1 METYK
6 NTSLK
11 LGPDMFLARGYD
23 EEQCKLNCQR
33 WKLCGA
39 AIYSHETNECS
50 LYRYNPHKDM
60 HAYVIENNPCCT
72 MFKTGEKCHRID
84 IKHGPSVDVT
94 TPALVQTTASSQ
106 MSEQFT
112 KQSVSKQN
120 AYMQLNGKSS
130 LTNLSQLNALDP
142 EEDTDMNPR
151 RIFHISRKSTNPFIS
166 TPIPTKTV
174 PYRPSVDPQSRT
186 SVKIKSTSHPSL
198 KYLNRRS
205 EKASMAVN
213 DKKFQR
219 TSKRPKNILEVSK
232 RSGDNPY
239 SPRQEGL
246 TSGRVP
252 DATSGRVPD
261 ATSGRLPDATSG
273 RPDATSGRT
282 DDTSGRTDD
291 TLGHP
296 DALTGRVP
304 DATSGRLPDATSGR
318 VPDATSGRLPDATSV
333 HPDATSGRTDAT
345 LGHPDALTGR
355 VPDAT
360 SGRLPDATSGRLPD
374 ATLGRSDVTSG
385 RPDAT
390 SRRPDVPSRRRGS
403 PGRRRPPASFPLP
416 QDLFHKL
423 GWVFLNRFPRNNK
436 TGASSSV
443 PPSAQP
449 LISEPSP
456 SIPTLQDHT
465 TRVVD
470 DIVTGTTGSDHQ
482 VVNRLKSTVSG
493 EDLTTKQVGQNEER
507 VGSGHQAM
515 NIRKPTLAGQD
526 LTTQRVEREE
536 DGATASENQ
545 AAILLKPNVAG
556 KILTRQRDQ
565 QGEEGTTTTDSG
577 RQATIKLASGID
589 AQEVTTQETPNLDT
603 ESTYT
608 GRPRLNTNT
617 SANKLTTQEI
627 GHRETLTTGSERQ
640 STAGTN
646 PKLSTQDFRTQETSE
661 GGTKR
666 AHTGQQATNTRQV
679 SGQEFTTLK
688 TEYMETA
695 ASGRHSPIIFTNK
708 SNKTNGIT
716 TTEDTFLDVNA
727 HGSSEGHDVPSHMT
741 TTEGNNGQDTRMTKQ
756 KQIISTAQSNEAQNS
771 DGDFNTTPGQQ
782 NGEEQRSSLPVDYL
796 GKNSSKVK
804 DVTKNEITTIKSY
817 ISQDVGSRILM
828 NTTKKDEDAN
838 KSVSN
843 MDPVRETTSV
853 SSDDSGKDGTL
864 ITMDNTDRNSSTSSM
879 KDRANATTPSMAFG
893 NAVDLSYTSQPMK
906 ENITKVYMEKS
917 TTHAEG
923 NESKTA
929 TPVASLPDEPRNQTE
944 AKDGMPH
951 GQNSTLP
958 ANGSDTA
965 NVVSTTQVAFNDTHV
980 KTNLTTT
987 NSSLGGILKDGDLHN
1002 TTVFNSTQLENSTS
1016 HDGNSTSESGS
1027 IDITA
1032 FKHRKGQ

>member
-1 METYK
+1 MLIGCLLITDCTHEMETYK

-23 EEQCKLNCQR
+23 EEQCKFNCQR

-39 AIYSHETNECS
+39 AIYSHKTNECS
-50 LYRYNPHKDM
+50 LYRYNPHKDIQ
-60 HAYVIENNPCCT
+60 AYAIENNPCCT
-72 MFKTGEKCHRID
+72 MFKTGEKCHRTD

-120 AYMQLNGKSS
+120 TYMQLNGKSS

-142 EEDTDMNPR
+142 EKDTDINPR
-151 RIFHISRKSTNPFIS
+151 RIFHISRKSTNPSIS
-166 TPIPTKTV
+166 TTVRSKTV
-174 PYRPSVDPQSRT
+174 PYRPSVDPQSRIFR
-186 SVKIKSTSHPSL
+186 KIKSTSHPSL
-198 KYLNRRS
+198 KYLNRRN
-205 EKASMAVN
+205 EKASLAVN

-239 SPRQEGL
+239 YPRQEGL

-252 DATSGRVPD
+252 DATSGRVPH
-261 ATSGRLPDATSG
+261 ATSGRL
-273 RPDATSGRT
+273 
-282 DDTSGRTDD
+282 
-291 TLGHP
+291 
-296 DALTGRVP
+296 
-304 DATSGRLPDATSGR
+304 
-318 VPDATSGRLPDATSV
+318 
-333 HPDATSGRTDAT
+333 PDATSGRTDAT

-360 SGRLPDATSGRLPD
+360 SGRLPDV
-374 ATLGRSDVTSG
+374 TLGRPDAISG

-390 SRRPDVPSRRRGS
+390 SRRPDAPSRRRGS

-493 EDLTTKQVGQNEER
+493 EDHTTKQVGQNEER

-545 AAILLKPNVAG
+545 VAILLKPTVAG
-556 KILTRQRDQ
+556 KILTRQWDQ

-577 RQATIKLASGID
+577 RQATIKLASVIN
-589 AQEVTTQETPNLDT
+589 AQEVTTQETPDLDT
-603 ESTYT
+603 EATYT
-608 GRPRLNTNT
+608 GLPRLNTNT
-617 SANKLTTQEI
+617 TANKLTTQEI
-627 GHRETLTTGSERQ
+627 GHRETLTTDSEHQ
-640 STAGTN
+640 STAGLN
-646 PKLSTQDFRTQETSE
+646 PKVSGQDFRTQESSR

-695 ASGRHSPIIFTNK
+695 ASASGRHSPNTYTNK

-716 TTEDTFLDVNA
+716 TTEDMFLNEKA
-727 HGSSEGHDVPSHMT
+727 YGSSRGHDVPSHMT
-741 TTEGNNGQDTRMTKQ
+741 TTEGNNGQDTRMTKH
-756 KQIISTAQSNEAQNS
+756 KQIVSTAQSNEAQNS

-796 GKNSSKVK
+796 GKNSSIVK

-817 ISQDVGSRILM
+817 ISQDIGSRILI

-843 MDPVRETTSV
+843 MDPVRETTSL

-879 KDRANATTPSMAFG
+879 KDRASATTPSMAFG

-917 TTHAEG
+917 TTHVEG

-965 NVVSTTQVAFNDTHV
+965 NIVTTTQVAFNDTHV
-980 KTNLTTT
+980 KTNLTVT
-987 NSSLGGILKDGDLHN
+987 NSSMGGILKDGDLHN
-1002 TTVFNSTQLENSTS
+1002 TTVYNSTQLENSTS